1 MYSVLPAYMPAYQK
15 RAPDL
20 IIDGHEP
27 PCGWWELNSGPLKE
41 QSVISTSGSS
51 LQPPSIFK
59 TVASWLARWLTGKDT
74 ATQPDNFACFNPWKH
89 TVKRIIPCKLSFDP

>member
-27 PCGWWELNSGPLKE
+27 PCGWWELNPGPLEE
-41 QSVISTSGSS
+41 QSILLTAELSS
-51 LQPPSIFK
+51 LQP
-59 TVASWLARWLTGKDT
+59 
-74 ATQPDNFACFNPWKH
+74 
-89 TVKRIIPCKLSFDP
+89 